1 MRLKLTLSISR
12 NFSPSPFPFLPFFLC
27 VCFFPFFFLFSLVK
41 SDFLHW
47 GPHACFTNSS
57 CLSLQPATVLWITAS
72 RFPWG
77 TAPSTSA
84 PLLLPPAATLPCTL
98 SLKHSTDL
106 ATHGGMSKE
115 QVATFMLT
123 CLNVPGQ
130 WEGSGS
136 EVLAS
141 NCYWRDV
148 VGDHGHK
155 SPDIYRHP
163 RLPSLCQYPWCSGH
177 CLALVFA
184 PTAQPKTCFS
194 TSPLSDLIPG
204 WWAVGISTAFRRN
217 PAPSSG
223 RWCCSV
229 VLYISQSPP
238 EKQNL

>member
-1 MRLKLTLSISR
+1 MRLKLTLSILRS
-12 NFSPSPFPFLPFFLC
+12 FSPSPFPFLPFFLG

-57 CLSLQPATVLWITAS
+57 CLSLQPATVLWTTAS
-72 RFPWG
+72 RFPRG

-136 EVLAS
+136 EALAS
-141 NCYWRDV
+141 NCYWRE
-148 VGDHGHK
+148 HGQR
-155 SPDIYRHP
+155 SWTQ
-163 RLPSLCQYPWCSGH
+163 LSGH
-177 CLALVFA
+177 LQTPPPPFIVSV
-184 PTAQPKTCFS
+184 P
-194 TSPLSDLIPG
+194 
-204 WWAVGISTAFRRN
+204 
-217 PAPSSG
+217 
-223 RWCCSV
+223 V
-229 VLYISQSPP
+229 VLRTLPCLGVRTYCPAQDLLLHIPIVWPHSWMVGSGNFHCLQEKSSPIIR
-238 EKQNL
+238 EMMLLCGLLY